1 MLAGNHCIFPV
12 IDGQMVSGR
21 EQNIYF
27 VEMDGLQIRK
37 YLIEVIGE

>member
-1 MLAGNHCIFPV
+1 MLAGKHCIFPV
-12 IDGQMVSGR
+12 IDGKMMAGR

-37 YLIEVIGE
+37 YFIEVMGE